1 MAQFQESVTFRDV
14 AIAFAQQEWESLDS
28 AQRVLDRDVML
39 ENYRNLVSLAGHSCS
54 KPHVIT
60 LLEQWKEPWMIVKKD
75 QGRQY
80 TEDDSEEGT
89 VRPEGDT
96 TGDFPYKWKC
106 LLQEGNSYFVFR
118 ALLLSVSQKITSLKQ
133 YAETSL
139 AVQWLRLRASTGLI
153 PGRRTRI
160 LRELESN

>member
-89 VRPEGDT
+89 VRPELWFWDT
-96 TGDFPYKWKC
+96 VKGPIQTTEGITTVV
-106 LLQEGNSYFVFR
+106 LQG
-118 ALLLSVSQKITSLKQ
+118 Q
-133 YAETSL
+133 
-139 AVQWLRLRASTGLI
+139 
-153 PGRRTRI
+153 
-160 LRELESN
+160 